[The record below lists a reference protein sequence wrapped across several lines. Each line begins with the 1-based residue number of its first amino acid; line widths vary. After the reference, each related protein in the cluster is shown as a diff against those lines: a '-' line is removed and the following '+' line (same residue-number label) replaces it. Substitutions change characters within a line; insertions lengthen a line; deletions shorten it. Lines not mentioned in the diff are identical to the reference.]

1 MRLLMLAGILLLAQ
15 PQPQTISDQL
25 TVTNHDHD
33 IAEIHRSDFT
43 YPFTSLLDQEKYQL
57 LINQLDRK
65 VYQAP
70 VDARINEQGT
80 IVPGKAGHRLYR
92 SVFKDKFYS
101 YYFGQGAGKLRAPL
115 INVYPRVDAEL
126 LSQIRDQRI
135 GQYITFFNSGNKSRA
150 HNIDLAAKALD
161 SQVVFPNETFS
172 FNKAVGMRTK
182 KKGYLSAPII
192 VRGEFSEGVGG
203 GICQVSSTLFNAVD
217 RAGLKIVERYAHS
230 RRVPYVPEG
239 RDATVSWYGPD
250 FQFQNTSNQP
260 ILIRAHKYGGSI
272 SFALYSSDMIKIAPR
287 KVPDAST
294 HVPKEIRQD
303 KVQHS
308 SKP

>member
-1 MRLLMLAGILLLAQ
+1 MRLLMLAGILLFAQ
-15 PQPQTISDQL
+15 PQSLSGTLTI
-25 TVTNHDHD
+25 TYHDHT
-33 IAEIHRSDFT
+33 IAKIHRSHFT
-43 YPFTSLLDQEKYQL
+43 YPFASLLDQEKYQL

-70 VDARINEQGT
+70 VDARINGQGA
-80 IVPGKAGHRLYR
+80 IVSGKTGHKLYR
-92 SVFKDKFYS
+92 SVFQNKFYS
-101 YYFGQGAGKLRAPL
+101 YYFGQGTGKLRAPL
-115 INVYPRVDAEL
+115 IKVYPRVDAEL

-135 GQYITFFNSGNKSRA
+135 GQYVTFFNSGNKSRA

-217 RAGLKIVERYAHS
+217 RAGLKIVERYSHS

-250 FQFQNTSNQP
+250 FRFQNTSNQP

-272 SFALYSSDMIKIAPR
+272 SFALYSSDMINVAPR
-287 KVPDAST
+287 KVPNAST
-294 HVPKEIRQD
+294 HLPKEIKQENE
-303 KVQHS
+303 VQHS